1 MTFGKIIEKA
11 HAIPVSLSFLL
22 VPVFYHPSFIY
33 SFTQGKEIL
42 FKSMMVLAILA
53 FIPVIMRK
61 GVWKFKNIFGSV
73 LLILLTSQ
81 ILVYA
86 VTDLLSSTPIVTLYG
101 TYSRGFGFEIE
112 LFLFFLTVYI
122 ALSLSEEYI
131 KILLGIS
138 FFSGLIIAFYAIM
151 QRLGI
156 DPFFYSYDIAIFGG
170 RVFSFSGNPSYLG
183 QLMTLDIL
191 IGFYMLFLNKSKVHM
206 VAYGMGIIM
215 LCLALLFSGTRTA
228 ILGILIAGILVSI
241 KYYKLILNYMN
252 AHKLIAVMACLIVIL
267 IAFVLP
273 QERYSFSD
281 IAMRSLNSRIEIWS
295 GTMDL
300 IKEKPLLG
308 YGGET
313 FYIYF
318 PEIVTKEFLTLEEN
332 TNISADRVHNETLE
346 IFFSHG
352 IIAVLIY
359 LAILTVAIW
368 RFLKTKNPAT
378 IILSLLIVTNSIQNQ
393 FAFPDITINIL
404 MALCLGGLVALQS
417 NKKPYCAVNMS
428 RVKRYIFSAVLCLIV
443 TYIFVHTVYRPY
455 MSQLAY
461 AESKENY
468 SIDYVTAVEKHKE
481 ALYYTPYYS
490 ELWYELMFIDGSSME
505 TALSYLSQIDGYSGN
520 VLAWNGNFY
529 ASTDPQKSSEFFI
542 MALEKNPYN
551 PDWIRAFADMLYKNE
566 DYEDALYFYNKW
578 IESIPDFWQWTDD
591 IEQYSVTQQ
600 KSYEIFFRNTPYF
613 SDVVDRVD
621 NIINILGGTGMT
633 N

>member
-11 HAIPVSLSFLL
+11 HAIPVLLSFLL

-241 KYYKLILNYMN
+241 K
-252 AHKLIAVMACLIVIL
+252 
-267 IAFVLP
+267 
-273 QERYSFSD
+273 D
-281 IAMRSLNSRIEIWS
+281 SLK
-295 GTMDL
+295 
-300 IKEKPLLG
+300 KEL
-308 YGGET
+308 
-313 FYIYF
+313 
-318 PEIVTKEFLTLEEN
+318 
-332 TNISADRVHNETLE
+332 
-346 IFFSHG
+346 
-352 IIAVLIY
+352 
-359 LAILTVAIW
+359 
-368 RFLKTKNPAT
+368 
-378 IILSLLIVTNSIQNQ
+378 
-393 FAFPDITINIL
+393 
-404 MALCLGGLVALQS
+404 
-417 NKKPYCAVNMS
+417 
-428 RVKRYIFSAVLCLIV
+428 
-443 TYIFVHTVYRPY
+443 
-455 MSQLAY
+455 
-461 AESKENY
+461 
-468 SIDYVTAVEKHKE
+468 
-481 ALYYTPYYS
+481 
-490 ELWYELMFIDGSSME
+490 
-505 TALSYLSQIDGYSGN
+505 
-520 VLAWNGNFY
+520 
-529 ASTDPQKSSEFFI
+529 
-542 MALEKNPYN
+542 
-551 PDWIRAFADMLYKNE
+551 
-566 DYEDALYFYNKW
+566 
-578 IESIPDFWQWTDD
+578 
-591 IEQYSVTQQ
+591 
-600 KSYEIFFRNTPYF
+600 
-613 SDVVDRVD
+613 
-621 NIINILGGTGMT
+621 
-633 N
+633 